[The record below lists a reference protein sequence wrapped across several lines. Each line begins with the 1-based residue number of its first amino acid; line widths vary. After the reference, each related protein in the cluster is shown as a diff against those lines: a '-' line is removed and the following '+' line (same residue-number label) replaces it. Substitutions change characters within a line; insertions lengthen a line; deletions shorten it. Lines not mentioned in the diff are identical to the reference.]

1 MPAGTTITTERMMTA
16 EPFPL
21 ALLAWL
27 SPAFPVGGFAFSHGL
42 EWAVETGDIA
52 DAASLAGWLG
62 DLLKSGPFRNDA
74 ILLAE
79 AHRSPAKVAD
89 LNELALALAGSAE
102 RRLETTAQ
110 GNAFLATIAAAWN
123 ETLLMRPSGDVAY
136 PVAVGLVTAARGFN
150 PLVSLEAFLLATL
163 SNLVSACVRMS
174 VIGQTDGQ
182 RVIASLLPA
191 IRQTAAEA
199 SAANLDD
206 LGGSAFRS
214 DIAAIRHETQSTRLF
229 RS

>member
-1 MPAGTTITTERMMTA
+1 MPAGTIIIMEWTMTA

-79 AHRSPAKVAD
+79 AHRSPAKIAD

-110 GNAFLATIAAAWN
+110 GNAFMATIAAAWD
-123 ETLLMRPSGDVAY
+123 ETPLSKPPGDVTY
-136 PVAVGLVTAARGFN
+136 PIAVGLVTAARGID
-150 PLVSLEAFLLATL
+150 PVASIEALLLATI
-163 SNLVSACVRMS
+163 SNLVSASVRMS

-182 RVIASLLPA
+182 RVIASLFPA
-191 IRQTAAEA
+191 IRRTAAEA
-199 SAANLDD
+199 SAATLDD